1 MEGRFAL
8 SGLPPKPFS
17 CVRYASA
24 RADEQ
29 GKVRFGGPRLYS
41 TDPALAGR
49 DLVIAAGAAEIS
61 VYDGAGAF
69 VRRRRRAYGAV
80 PTDTSDPA
88 SQLPLPCVKVFSLG

>member
-1 MEGRFAL
+1 MEDRVAL

-61 VYDGAGAF
+61 VYDGA
-69 VRRRRRAYGAV
+69 V

-88 SQLPLPCVKVFSLG
+88 SQLPLLCVKVGAWPDS